1 MDWRFETA
9 GPTGECK
16 AFGVNLFKYPWRDCR
31 ETAIV
36 TDPRHGAEKVF
47 HVYEVEIDGVVRGFA
62 GGEFS
67 NGVFG
72 MYLPEKIVS
81 NFRKQA
87 ALLLQESHP
96 TKLLIKGVLLFPK
109 LLIF

>member
-1 MDWRFETA
+1 MDWKFETA

-36 TDPRHGAEKVF
+36 TDPHHGVEKVF

-72 MYLPEKIVS
+72 VYLPE
-81 NFRKQA
+81 
-87 ALLLQESHP
+87 E
-96 TKLLIKGVLLFPK
+96 
-109 LLIF
+109 

>member
-1 MDWRFETA
+1 MMQNETWMDISSGIPQPSTGDTA
-9 GPTGECK
+9 AG
-16 AFGVNLFKYPWRDCR
+16 W

-47 HVYEVEIDGVVRGFA
+47 HVYEVKIDGVFRRFA

-72 MYLPEKIVS
+72 VYLPVD
-81 NFRKQA
+81 
-87 ALLLQESHP
+87 
-96 TKLLIKGVLLFPK
+96 
-109 LLIF
+109 